1 MTRLK
6 ASGADLLAAAAIG
19 ATGVLAKG
27 TVSPPLVVAADR
39 NWLCWF
45 GFVTV
50 SRLRR
55 RPWGTADAVGS
66 RGFTGGLLFAVSTG
80 SFLYAVVL
88 VPVATAVLIG
98 AMLPVLAL
106 PLDAYRRRQL
116 PAPAPALLALTAVAG
131 AALLATGGDL
141 KGGAAVVSLVS
152 GTLYWQV
159 SKDARDAGVAATSYT
174 RRTMLVSAAALTTA
188 ALLHP
193 DVPVLPETADWRIL
207 PALALASA
215 VGQALFAWGHAHLP
229 ITVSATLQLCV
240 PIFAAV
246 FAWLF
251 LDEGLTVMQLTGGGV
266 LLGALIALVTVSDR
280 PRGVAA

>member
-45 GFVTV
+45 GFVAV

-66 RGFTGGLLFAVSTG
+66 RGFAGGLLFAVSTG
-80 SFLYAVVL
+80 SFLYAVVF

-98 AMLPVLAL
+98 TMLPVLAL
-106 PLDAYRRRQL
+106 PLDTYRRRQL
-116 PAPAPALLALTAVAG
+116 PAPAPTLLALTAVAG

-141 KGGAAVVSLVS
+141 EGGAAVGIGAALVSLVS

-159 SKDARDAGVAATSYT
+159 SRT
-174 RRTMLVSAAALTTA
+174 RGT
-188 ALLHP
+188 
-193 DVPVLPETADWRIL
+193 
-207 PALALASA
+207 PA
-215 VGQALFAWGHAHLP
+215 
-229 ITVSATLQLCV
+229 
-240 PIFAAV
+240 
-246 FAWLF
+246 
-251 LDEGLTVMQLTGGGV
+251 
-266 LLGALIALVTVSDR
+266 
-280 PRGVAA
+280 